1 MAQQLKTLNDVMRD
15 KRPGPVEAVLA
26 AEYRERLKTG
36 LDALTDAELQ
46 IVTMRF
52 GLAEHRPRSI
62 TFVAKIMRMSR
73 EEAEAKLADALAQ
86 LREHMA

>member
-1 MAQQLKTLNDVMRD
+1 MTRQPRTLNDVMRD
-15 KRPGPVEAVLA
+15 RSPGPVDAVLA
-26 AEYRERLKTG
+26 AEHLERLKTG
-36 LDALTDAELQ
+36 LDALTDAQLQ

>member
-1 MAQQLKTLNDVMRD
+1 MTRQPKTLNDVMRD
-15 KRPGPVEAVLA
+15 KRPGPVDFVLA
-26 AEYRERLKTG
+26 AEHRERLRAG